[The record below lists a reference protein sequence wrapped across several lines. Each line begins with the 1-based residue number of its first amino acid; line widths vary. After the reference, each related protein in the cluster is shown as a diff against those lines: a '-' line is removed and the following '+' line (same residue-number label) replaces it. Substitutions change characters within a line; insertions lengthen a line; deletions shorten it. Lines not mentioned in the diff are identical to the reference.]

1 MARETMADL
10 RATIAALREQ
20 LDAQYVVQCEG
31 HDFHAPAS
39 LREIAQ
45 CAHEGTRVT
54 VHGVVGRGVSAQ

>member
-10 RATIAALREQ
+10 RAEIAMLREQ
-20 LDAQYVVQCEG
+20 LDREFVVQCEG
-31 HDFHAPAS
+31 QSFHAPAT

-54 VHGVVGRGVSAQ
+54 VHGVVGRGVFA